1 MSDAECNLEKDNI
14 SSVKHCGLSPEEK
27 RAWLFYRNKAW
38 AICRGNVEREKELRT
53 RIAELE
59 SQIKEING
67 V

>member
-38 AICRGNVEREKELRT
+38 AICRGNVEREK
-53 RIAELE
+53 
-59 SQIKEING
+59 
-67 V
+67 